1 MSMLAFQ
8 LLIVLRSAGSM
19 VKKASRFSSILGSLV
34 DYASTGQVTMCRDVR
49 HARTQDRRAT
59 VSEDSRGGW
68 KRWCRNKKKET
79 GGEAR
84 GNSSCLTL
92 GMQTKPSWRDH
103 AISTCQCL
111 CRPQSPAPCQA
122 HTGTPF
128 LLSRQTAATLSRLQ
142 ASACVTGGPESRR
155 NRHCRR
161 CLSHRDGTLNLH
173 PAHAPALCTTSR
185 HTSRSRLAERTWA
198 AVR

>member
-103 AISTCQCL
+103 AIRST
-111 CRPQSPAPCQA
+111 
-122 HTGTPF
+122 F
-128 LLSRQTAATLSRLQ
+128 
-142 ASACVTGGPESRR
+142 SA
-155 NRHCRR
+155 
-161 CLSHRDGTLNLH
+161 DGTRR
-173 PAHAPALCTTSR
+173 AHALLPFTTRLASLDR
-185 HTSRSRLAERTWA
+185 RVEGFVRSRGHRVSGRT
-198 AVR
+198 VDEPVD